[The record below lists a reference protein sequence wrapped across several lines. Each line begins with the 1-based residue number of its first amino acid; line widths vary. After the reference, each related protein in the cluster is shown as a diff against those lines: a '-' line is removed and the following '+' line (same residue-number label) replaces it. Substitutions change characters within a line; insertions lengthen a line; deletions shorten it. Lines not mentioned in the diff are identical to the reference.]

1 MLLGEFFFFCFLGT
15 FRSPSLFS
23 LSLLRLIKLCVIFY
37 RKTHRNPSHKRLPGN
52 PASAAVTFALVVAPV
67 LRKLAGWPRPLP
79 RRLGVTLDRDT
90 RTDAQ
95 RPEYARAAVRWE
107 GAGGAGGGER
117 EGGGGGGEA
126 GGAEGSGSS
135 GVGGGRFL
143 ATNTGNQISSRL
155 LSMKGA
161 DVLLEL
167 PAGAGVMR
175 SGTVVSALLYG
186 DLRAMK

>member
-1 MLLGEFFFFCFLGT
+1 MSSSFLFFGYF

-23 LSLLRLIKLCVIFY
+23 LSLLRLTKRCVVYY
-37 RKTHRNPSHKRLPGN
+37 RKNHRNPSHKRLPGN

-95 RPEYARAAVRWE
+95 RPEYARAALRWE
-107 GAGGAGGGER
+107 GAGGAGGGESDG
-117 EGGGGGGEA
+117 GGGGGGET
-126 GGAEGSGSS
+126 GGAEGSGG